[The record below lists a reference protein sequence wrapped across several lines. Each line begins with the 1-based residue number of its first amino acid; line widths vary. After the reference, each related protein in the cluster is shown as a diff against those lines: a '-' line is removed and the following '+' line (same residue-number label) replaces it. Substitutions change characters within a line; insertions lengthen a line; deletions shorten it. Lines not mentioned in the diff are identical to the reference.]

1 MKRTATLLRLLL
13 ASGALVVIATL
24 VLGARTRAVAPEPKV
39 PVVATTP
46 AAAPGQAGMRAYI
59 DPETGQI
66 GVPNPLPQLP
76 PEEKPGAEPVLHEEV
91 LPDGS
96 VMIDLKGTGVD
107 YLVMQIDPKTG
118 KRTTRCVDDPKKAM
132 QAPASTLQ
140 PADR

>member
-1 MKRTATLLRLLL
+1 MKRTATLLRVLL
-13 ASGALVVIATL
+13 ASGALVLIATL
-24 VLGARTRAVAPEPKV
+24 VLAARTRPAVHDSKA
-39 PVVATTP
+39 PVVATP
-46 AAAPGQAGMRAYI
+46 AATPGQAGMRVYI

-96 VMIDLKGTGVD
+96 VMIDLKGTSVD
-107 YLVMQIDPKTG
+107 YMVMQIDPKTG
-118 KRTTRCVDDPKKAM
+118 KRTTTCTDDPKKAL
-132 QAPASTLQ
+132 QAPASTPQ